1 MRLILIIRRGDF
13 LDFAVLPYLGIGF
26 GLSLALA
33 FVLTCC
39 CCGHFLDLDLVNHLG
54 QSLVLAFVRVF
65 LGSRFLT
72 FRCGCFRVFWCRS
85 VLALGA
91 CHLNGLFI
99 GDSRHLID
107 QRALRRRTRNGDLRG
122 RQGRAE

>member
-1 MRLILIIRRGDF
+1 MGLILIFRRGDF

-26 GLSLALA
+26 GLSLALV
-33 FVLTCC
+33 FVLTSSCG
-39 CCGHFLDLDLVNHLG
+39 GHFLDLGLVNHLG

-85 VLALGA
+85 VLDLGVRR
-91 CHLNGLFI
+91 LNGLFI
-99 GDSRHLID
+99 GDY
-107 QRALRRRTRNGDLRG
+107 
-122 RQGRAE
+122 